1 MILKEVFVLIRSD
14 WRTDR
19 HRPGVT
25 ISSFRG
31 ARLCVASLASAM
43 LGLAAVPAH
52 AQEPLPPPPA
62 VDTQRLDSLR
72 RMFRTPAESTRR
84 SFSSD
89 TARLAAAT
97 PSSRQGVR
105 AVTPV
110 RPVSR
115 GDSVRQRAI
124 GTDGVYDVV
133 LDVPNVSVE
142 EIVLQ
147 VDGVRAHV
155 SLDAR
160 VAKLVQLSVGA
171 DVGIERVHLGIRGV
185 QAEAHLRVDLDNVAL
200 IVDRVLTTIDRNP
213 QIIAGLLETLETTVA
228 TVGSVANTALQPGGV
243 VSEAVRTVGGVAT
256 TALQPGGVVSEA
268 LQTVGRVANTA
279 LQPGGVVSGLV
290 GAVGNTLQNVTGQGG
305 LLSAQGIDAL
315 GQTVLRTVDATGRIV
330 ERTVDQA
337 GGIVGENV
345 VGSVLQLPI
354 VGQGRGPGG
363 QLVRTVQDVSG
374 ALIGVTTDA
383 AGKILSTDVLRGAT
397 RAVGEAAGDVELP
410 AVGGRAGRRGAAG
423 AGGLPAMSDVTGAV
437 GNIVGAVP
445 GAATGLLQHLVL
457 TSSLTREGRT
467 AQRVVELTGSIIE
480 RVVDPTTGK
489 VVSRK
494 EIGNALTLPLVRE
507 QMDPSGSLLRVVRD
521 ASGALIEL
529 TLSPNGTLS
538 RLRLL
543 QLNSPASS
551 LGGQPGSQGAVT
563 PGVDGA
569 IRALTSDVAGWV
581 VGQVFDSTG
590 ARVQRVVDISGKV
603 VARAVDATG
612 RVVRQESL
620 GNVLQLIPM
629 SESRRSDGRIVRVV
643 RDSVG
648 GLLEVILGSQG
659 QLELVRALADQA
671 SGPRQ

>member
-1 MILKEVFVLIRSD
+1 MPSRSD
-14 WRTDR
+14 WRTEQ
-19 HRPGVT
+19 HRNDNDAG
-25 ISSFRG
+25 SSSIGR
-31 ARLCVASLASAM
+31 ARLCVVSLAGAM
-43 LGLAAVPAH
+43 LCLGAPLGH
-52 AQEPLPPPPA
+52 AQEPLPPPTA

-84 SFSSD
+84 SFRSD
-89 TARLAAAT
+89 TARLAAAS
-97 PSSRQGVR
+97 PLPRPGVR

-115 GDSVRQRAI
+115 VDSVRQRAI

-142 EIVLQ
+142 EIILQ

-171 DVGIERVHLGIRGV
+171 DVAIERVHLGIRGV
-185 QAEAHLRVDLDNVAL
+185 QAEAHLRVDLDNVAT

-213 QIIAGLLETLETTVA
+213 QIIAGLLQTLETTVA

-268 LQTVGRVANTA
+268 LQTVGGVANTA

-305 LLSAQGIDAL
+305 LLSAQGINAL

-345 VGSVLQLPI
+345 VGSVLQLPL

-397 RAVGEAAGDVELP
+397 RIVGEAAGDVELP
-410 AVGGRAGRRGAAG
+410 AAGGRAGRRGA
-423 AGGLPAMSDVTGAV
+423 GGLPAVGDVTGAV
-437 GNIVGAVP
+437 GNVVGALP
-445 GAATGLLQHLVL
+445 GAATGLLQQLVL

-480 RVVDPTTGK
+480 RVVDPATGK
-489 VVSRK
+489 VLSRK

-529 TLSPNGTLS
+529 TLSPNGTLG

-551 LGGQPGSQGAVT
+551 SGGQTGSQGAMT
-563 PGVDGA
+563 PGIDGA
-569 IRALTSDVAGWV
+569 IRGLTSDVAGWV
-581 VGQVFDSTG
+581 VSQVADSSG
-590 ARVQRVVDISGKV
+590 GRVQRVVDISGKV
-603 VARAVDATG
+603 VARTVDATG

-620 GNVLQLIPM
+620 GNVLQLAPM
-629 SESRRSDGRIVRVV
+629 SESRRPDGRVVRVV

-671 SGPRQ
+671 SAPRQ